1 MIENTNMVD
10 VLNKWG
16 KEKTPFIFLIDF
28 ECKKPLCWKLN
39 DSSAPFKIN
48 FQGIQNFKV
57 PKIILDKK
65 NVQLIKEP
73 ISIEAYQKMFDQVL
87 QAINYGNSF
96 LVNLTTSTPININSS
111 LEQIF
116 YTVNSKYACW
126 LENEFVSFSPE
137 TFITIKEGMIR
148 SYPMKGT
155 IDATIPN
162 AKNILLHDQKEIAEH
177 ATIVDLIRNDLSLVA
192 TNVSVSKYR
201 VYEEI
206 RTNNGLIG
214 QVSSEISGTLP
225 ENYREQIGDMLFK
238 LLPAGSVSGA
248 PKQKTMEI
256 IKSVEIQD
264 RGYYTGIAGYFDGNN
279 LDSCVL
285 IRYIDNNNL
294 YKSGGG
300 ITFNSNVV
308 DEYHEMINKV
318 YVPIF

>member
-10 VLNKWG
+10 ALNKWG

-28 ECKKPLCWKLN
+28 ECKKPLYWKLN

-48 FQGIQNFKV
+48 FQGVKNFNAQKTF
-57 PKIILDKK
+57 PNKK
-65 NVQLIKEP
+65 HVQLAKHP
-73 ISIEAYQKMFDQVL
+73 IGIEAYQKMFDQVL
-87 QAINYGNSF
+87 QAISYGNSF
-96 LVNLTTSTPININSS
+96 LVNLTASTPININSN

-116 YTVNSKYACW
+116 NNVNAKYACW
-126 LENEFVSFSPE
+126 LQNEFVSFSPE
-137 TFITIKEGMIR
+137 TFITIHDGLIR

-162 AKNILLHDQKEIAEH
+162 AKNILLDDQKEIAEH
-177 ATIVDLIRNDLSLVA
+177 ATIVDLIRNDLSMVA
-192 TNVSVSKYR
+192 KNVSVSKYR

-214 QVSSEISGTLP
+214 QVSSEIIGTLP

-256 IKSVEIQD
+256 IKSVEMQD

-285 IRYIDNNNL
+285 IRYIDNNNH

-308 DEYHEMINKV
+308 DEYNEMINKV